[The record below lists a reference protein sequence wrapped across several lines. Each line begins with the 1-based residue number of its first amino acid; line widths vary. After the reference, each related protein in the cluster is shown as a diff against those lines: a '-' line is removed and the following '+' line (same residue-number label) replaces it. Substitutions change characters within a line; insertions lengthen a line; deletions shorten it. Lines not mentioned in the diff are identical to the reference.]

1 MEQQEIFVLIR
12 QNLVEVVGDVDPAAV
27 TMDRSLAELGCN
39 SVDRAEVVT
48 MTMQDMGI
56 RVPVMEFQDAGS
68 IGSLVGLFARHA

>member
-1 MEQQEIFVLIR
+1 MDQQEIFTMIR
-12 QNLVEVVGDVDPAAV
+12 ANLVEVLGDVDAAAV

-48 MTMQDMGI
+48 MTMADMGI
-56 RVPVMEFQDAGS
+56 RVPVMEFQDAAS